1 MSTQELLW
9 PRLLLC
15 KLVSVSIIYNAIYQ
29 GSYRLS
35 QNKMT
40 IALSMFCYASGLDN
54 MYMLTMNNERIYK
67 LRVDLSV
74 DTGYSHYAEYSQFSV
89 TDEAENYRILLGVYS
104 GTAGNVS
111 TKLIWVAKTA
121 ITTIS
126 ELGHWHP
133 KLQTSKQ
140 FCLK

>member
-1 MSTQELLW
+1 
-9 PRLLLC
+9 
-15 KLVSVSIIYNAIYQ
+15 
-29 GSYRLS
+29 
-35 QNKMT
+35 MT
-40 IALSMFCYASGLDN
+40 IVLSMVRYASGLDN

-89 TDEAENYRILLGVYS
+89 NDEAENYRILLGLYS

-133 KLQTSKQ
+133 NLVSRNKHFMSEKLGLNFEVLGGYCITFVALDLVSPG
-140 FCLK
+140 